1 MDQYFSQ
8 VNSIKI
14 SPSDQTIIYNN
25 CKDVVRRGIGYPVK
39 RELLEPFLSEFYKLY
54 PENLFHKV
62 FGIYLTDP
70 DATKTDPF
78 WTIHQDMRP
87 CALNIPIHNCGE
99 GADTVIFDDTKLQ
112 SKATYNNEIKRMN
125 FLLTGE
131 KIVLT
136 KYTQDMYTTYLLN
149 AHQPHCASNLSRPN
163 RMILSLGPNM
173 PYKEALATFK

>member
-112 SKATYNNEIKRMN
+112 VTTSSTPSYTILPPFA
-125 FLLTGE
+125 LLKVGPL
-131 KIVLT
+131 VNVPS
-136 KYTQDMYTTYLLN
+136 LL
-149 AHQPHCASNLSRPN
+149 
-163 RMILSLGPNM
+163 
-173 PYKEALATFK
+173 F